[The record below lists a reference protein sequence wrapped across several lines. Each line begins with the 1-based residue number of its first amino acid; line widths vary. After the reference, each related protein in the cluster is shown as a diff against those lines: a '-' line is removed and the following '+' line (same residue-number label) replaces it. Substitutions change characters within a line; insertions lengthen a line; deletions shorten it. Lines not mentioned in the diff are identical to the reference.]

1 MLNKVKRIFE
11 ACAAIGISS
20 LTFSSLVFYG
30 PQSSESSSEETG
42 NSSGYFS
49 ENPKMLFGL
58 TILGPSFTGTTSTT
72 EEFDDGGGKIIE
84 VWVKDSVP
92 YSAIEKRALTQYNC
106 FHNKKI
112 NITSSPFVK
121 VDSEQL
127 YNEILQ
133 YFDKKELEKTLEHIE
148 AVERALKESDINV

>member
-1 MLNKVKRIFE
+1 MKMLNKIKKICE
-11 ACAAIGISS
+11 ACAAIGLSS

-30 PQSSESSSEETG
+30 PQSSAPSSEDTG
-42 NSSGYFS
+42 NSSDFFS
-49 ENPKMLFGL
+49 ENPEILLGL
-58 TILGPSFTGTTSTT
+58 TIFGPSFSGSTSTS
-72 EEFDDGGGKIIE
+72 EKFDKYDYID

-106 FHNKKI
+106 FRNKKI